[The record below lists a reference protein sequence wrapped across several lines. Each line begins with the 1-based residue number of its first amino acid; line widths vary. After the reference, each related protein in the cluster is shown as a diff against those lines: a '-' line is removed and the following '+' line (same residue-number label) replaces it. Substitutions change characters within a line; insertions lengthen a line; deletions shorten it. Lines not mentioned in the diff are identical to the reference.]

1 MQKTK
6 TISFVLVLVLLFSIL
21 LTAILMCNFTNA
33 QAETEQEEKS
43 LAELFSKTNTYN
55 CKVAEVTNIE
65 EKDVYNVQYDLSA
78 SGKNSNQVMDI
89 PQITVLTPGLSS
101 KASVWSNQYDGIK
114 ELKFEYDED
123 SLIEK
128 LIDKSDSSMF
138 RVFVNENNEVDIF
151 PDYSLN
157 DMDKISSITDIS
169 KHIIIIFDPNNADA
183 SNDGIY
189 YEFNIAIGNIVLQVK
204 ELNGGILPKL
214 NLIGHSRGGLTNM
227 QYALDHPD
235 MVASLIS
242 IGTPYFSSNTANVLG
257 EMFMGGQTD
266 GLDDI
271 VDPNIY
277 MQYYNRWNDNYD
289 NLYKEI
295 NAVAIGGY
303 SSLSMLPLI
312 LTNDKSNVIES
323 VAGLNKSERVAVAV
337 FLEGFFAYVAGV
349 KGLNIELS
357 SINSLLT
364 RGLNALLPQ
373 SKIVDILTLINS
385 EIGLTYHPPFTAY
398 FGDLLVPLD
407 SQLGIENGIE
417 LLNIHR
423 YKGFKRYKRYF
434 NEFNTNFDKVA
445 QAMPPAVHNLEPRDA
460 QIIEWVCNE
469 VNMGIVE
476 EGFRYK
482 KVNESGIAITGYYGR
497 YDSTEVVVPAQIDG
511 FDVVA
516 IYDNAFNESWFREN
530 MTKVTLPS
538 SVISIGES
546 AFADCSA
553 LKNVELGEN
562 CLLES
567 IGKGAFGG
575 CVSLDHLPDL
585 GAVQQIADGAFAGS
599 SIKKIDF
606 AQFPSINSIGA
617 GAFRECK
624 NLASLTFG
632 SNITSIGEYAF
643 FGCEDL
649 TSVAIPQGIAEIGV
663 GAFAGCLAMTHINV
677 DSANNVYKSISGVLY
692 SKDESV
698 IYQYPA
704 GQAGYMY
711 VVPDSVRTIA
721 ECAFAFNSM
730 RDIRLN
736 KDLKQIGKY
745 AFYSNKSLTEIVVYK
760 EISNIDLYAFADCT
774 SLRKVTLFNPNPNH
788 LSDWAFDNI
797 ADDAKFFVTYYA
809 LSKDYDVNKFNKL
822 EYFIDR
828 FALKDYV
835 KNLNPIKYNAHYY
848 DGDKLIVTRTQ
859 YYLTKDLAYA
869 EKEGYVL
876 SCWHYKGTK
885 NLFNSSDYVLDEEI
899 ELQAQWITKQFKI
912 KFTRIN
918 SSGGVEFGYL
928 SIVNGVGDIVMQPTM
943 VKYGAKANEKI
954 KEKLM
959 DWYYNEGRYYE
970 GKVLEKF
977 EFSKVCVAGP
987 SINLGGYGQGATQ
1000 GYNKILIGESFKPE
1014 DNYDY
1019 SAVYAFVE
1027 SLIEEG
1033 VRDFGDADEIWIDPQ
1048 FRTKKVTFNFNP
1060 NGGEFDGDRR
1070 VSKDFGM
1077 SFSMAVP
1084 EMWGY
1089 SFLGWNIESI
1099 LAVSDKYDTSK
1110 LPNFTSSNNSYIG
1123 KIYNFATVPDLI
1135 YKIPFD
1141 YSVNLVAQWKYE
1153 TIDAYAMSGS
1163 EINGGNTKWIDF
1175 SRYQGLTNVYKTF
1188 KVANTVSKLYV
1199 KNMALLE
1206 NVNFKILGD
1215 CTLIFENCLF
1225 KAPNGEC
1232 GVDATGKNLKLVGL
1246 GQNIILG
1253 GDKVDFLKSA
1263 MSTYCAGIIANSLTI
1278 EGPCNEND
1286 YLIITGGNGYN
1297 SQSAGVDGSIGGVGI
1312 KVNDLIVVS
1321 GKVKVFGGKGG
1332 TGAKGA
1338 DAASTSSGVG
1348 YVGGKGGNGGK
1359 GGVGLNVFSSCTVG
1373 NNVDFEIKGGDG
1385 GQGGE
1390 GGKGGKGADGKFANP
1405 AKQGGQGGAGGNGG
1419 DGGAAV
1425 EKRPI
1430 VNIDED
1436 MISIYGGDGGM
1447 GGTGGQGGDGGKK
1460 YLTNNHAAQGASG
1473 QKGNR
1478 GSYGEY
1484 YI

>member
-6 TISFVLVLVLLFSIL
+6 TISFVLVLVFLLSIL

-33 QAETEQEEKS
+33 QAETEQDEKS
-43 LAELFSKTNTYN
+43 LAELFSETNTYN

-277 MQYYNRWNDNYD
+277 MQYYNRWNENYD
-289 NLYKEI
+289 SLYKDI

-385 EIGLTYHPPFTAY
+385 EIGFTYHPPFTAY

-417 LLNIHR
+417 LINIHK

-460 QIIEWVCNE
+460 QIIDWVCNE

-562 CLLES
+562 SLLES

-575 CVSLDHLPDL
+575 CVSLDHIPDL
-585 GAVQQIADGAFAGS
+585 GAVQQIADG
-599 SIKKIDF
+599 
-606 AQFPSINSIGA
+606 
-617 GAFRECK
+617 
-624 NLASLTFG
+624 
-632 SNITSIGEYAF
+632 
-643 FGCEDL
+643 
-649 TSVAIPQGIAEIGV
+649 
-663 GAFAGCLAMTHINV
+663 
-677 DSANNVYKSISGVLY
+677 
-692 SKDESV
+692 
-698 IYQYPA
+698 
-704 GQAGYMY
+704 
-711 VVPDSVRTIA
+711 
-721 ECAFAFNSM
+721 AFAFNSM

-876 SCWHYKGTK
+876 SCWHYNRTPGAM
-885 NLFNSSDYVLDEEI
+885 DY
-899 ELQAQWITKQFKI
+899 
-912 KFTRIN
+912 
-918 SSGGVEFGYL
+918 
-928 SIVNGVGDIVMQPTM
+928 
-943 VKYGAKANEKI
+943 
-954 KEKLM
+954 
-959 DWYYNEGRYYE
+959 
-970 GKVLEKF
+970 
-977 EFSKVCVAGP
+977 
-987 SINLGGYGQGATQ
+987 
-1000 GYNKILIGESFKPE
+1000 
-1014 DNYDY
+1014 
-1019 SAVYAFVE
+1019 
-1027 SLIEEG
+1027 
-1033 VRDFGDADEIWIDPQ
+1033 
-1048 FRTKKVTFNFNP
+1048 
-1060 NGGEFDGDRR
+1060 
-1070 VSKDFGM
+1070 
-1077 SFSMAVP
+1077 
-1084 EMWGY
+1084 
-1089 SFLGWNIESI
+1089 
-1099 LAVSDKYDTSK
+1099 
-1110 LPNFTSSNNSYIG
+1110 
-1123 KIYNFATVPDLI
+1123 
-1135 YKIPFD
+1135 
-1141 YSVNLVAQWKYE
+1141 
-1153 TIDAYAMSGS
+1153 
-1163 EINGGNTKWIDF
+1163 
-1175 SRYQGLTNVYKTF
+1175 
-1188 KVANTVSKLYV
+1188 
-1199 KNMALLE
+1199 
-1206 NVNFKILGD
+1206 
-1215 CTLIFENCLF
+1215 
-1225 KAPNGEC
+1225 
-1232 GVDATGKNLKLVGL
+1232 
-1246 GQNIILG
+1246 
-1253 GDKVDFLKSA
+1253 
-1263 MSTYCAGIIANSLTI
+1263 
-1278 EGPCNEND
+1278 
-1286 YLIITGGNGYN
+1286 
-1297 SQSAGVDGSIGGVGI
+1297 
-1312 KVNDLIVVS
+1312 
-1321 GKVKVFGGKGG
+1321 
-1332 TGAKGA
+1332 
-1338 DAASTSSGVG
+1338 
-1348 YVGGKGGNGGK
+1348 
-1359 GGVGLNVFSSCTVG
+1359 
-1373 NNVDFEIKGGDG
+1373 
-1385 GQGGE
+1385 
-1390 GGKGGKGADGKFANP
+1390 
-1405 AKQGGQGGAGGNGG
+1405 
-1419 DGGAAV
+1419 
-1425 EKRPI
+1425 
-1430 VNIDED
+1430 
-1436 MISIYGGDGGM
+1436 
-1447 GGTGGQGGDGGKK
+1447 
-1460 YLTNNHAAQGASG
+1460 
-1473 QKGNR
+1473 
-1478 GSYGEY
+1478 
-1484 YI
+1484 